1 VKIDP
6 KSIGVGQYQHDV
18 SPHALKMRL
27 DQVVDSAV
35 NQTGVNLNTASS
47 HLLAHVSGIGP
58 ALGRAIVSAR
68 ETNGV
73 FRSRQ
78 ELLKVPRFTK
88 KTFEQAAGFLR
99 IPDGDHPLDNT
110 GVHPERYEAL
120 EVFADGIGKKVV
132 DLLGGGVSLLKP
144 SIALKD
150 SLGAFTFEDVVKELE
165 KPGRDP
171 RETFVP
177 FSFREGIRELKD
189 LEVGMICP
197 GIVTNVTNF
206 GAFVDIGV
214 HQDGLAHISQLSD
227 RFVKD
232 PREVVN
238 PGDRVQV
245 KVLGVNLEKSQIS
258 LTMKLRE
265 TVPMVAPTPSTR
277 GDQGP
282 RHPQPP
288 AAGQTPPK
296 PEPKT
301 VDRRWA
307 ALERLGR

>member
-1 VKIDP
+1 M
-6 KSIGVGQYQHDV
+6 
-18 SPHALKMRL
+18 A
-27 DQVVDSAV
+27 
-35 NQTGVNLNTASS
+35 
-47 HLLAHVSGIGP
+47 
-58 ALGRAIVSAR
+58 AR
-68 ETNGV
+68 EANGL

-99 IPDGDHPLDNT
+99 IKGGDHPLDAT
-110 GVHPERYEAL
+110 GVHPERYDAL
-120 EVFADGIGKKVV
+120 EGFAKGIGKEVAE
-132 DLLGGGVSLLKP
+132 LLLSGSSLVKE
-144 SIALKD
+144 SAALKE

-171 RETFVP
+171 RDTFVP
-177 FSFREGIRELKD
+177 FSFRDGIRELRD
-189 LEVGMICP
+189 LEIGMVCP

-214 HQDGLAHISQLSD
+214 HQDGLVHISQLSE

-232 PREVVN
+232 PREAVN

-245 KVLGVNLEKSQIS
+245 KVLGVNLEKQQIS

-265 TVPMVAPTPSTR
+265 TAAAAPAGPPR
-277 GDQGP
+277 GRETGP
-282 RHPQPP
+282 RP
-288 AAGQTPPK
+288 AAPPQPK
-296 PEPKT
+296 PEKT

-307 ALERLGR
+307 ALEKLTR